1 MFLSK
6 KIIVSGKTLLVL
18 AGILFLFNACN
29 PTRRLKKDEYLLNKV
44 HLRGVESTKIDNE
57 EFEAFYKQ
65 KPNRKFF
72 GVLPFYVGWY
82 NMFNDSIVQ
91 AKKEKRNEEYDI
103 RNAKRIQKV
112 NKQNIER
119 EKTGKKLKVPK
130 LLNKEE
136 PTTRENIRNIGEP
149 PTVFDSTL
157 ANQTASQ
164 LRMFLFSKGF
174 FNNKVDWCVDFNP
187 VKKSGKIKRGKADLT
202 FNVSPGDGYYINR
215 VTYTSEDK
223 KIADVFYSDTIHS
236 LLKRGE
242 RYDAAKL
249 NDERIRI
256 TKFLL
261 NKGYYFFESAFIN
274 YNVDSNYAGNYVSVE
289 LVLRKFA
296 RRYSSDDDSI
306 VFVNHTKFRINEIYV
321 ITEQVFGNIREIAFK
336 DTTVPKNKDIKL
348 LHNNPLKY
356 KATLIADFIKLQ
368 KGAFF
373 IRDTAEATFKS
384 LLGLGVFKGVTVQ
397 FFKSDEFPSRLNC
410 YIVCTPLIK
419 QSITLETELI
429 NTNQN
434 RGIDGSMIYRNKN
447 LLKGGEVIQLKLQ
460 GALTAQS
467 QIGDSKDNPDL
478 LSLSKIQQLFNTFQI
493 GPEFTFSVPRAFF
506 PFSLFPFRNEM
517 LPRTYFKTALNYQ
530 ARSTFVR
537 NILSF
542 EYGLNFRSKNRL
554 FKYEIAPFEIYSV
567 KAKLSEA
574 FKTDLAELHDAFLQN
589 SFVDHITTLSKAGVV
604 YTSQENVLTSKKTV
618 HYVRVLGM
626 SSGNILRAYYNL
638 KGTQKDTAG
647 RYTIFGV
654 PFAHFLKAEL
664 EYRIYIPLGPKR
676 KLIYRMAGG
685 IGKTLQNLS
694 VLPYEQSFFTGG
706 PNTIRAWRARTLGPG
721 GYDPTN
727 SSTRFDK
734 IGDLLLEGNI
744 EYRFPIIKSFYGA
757 VFGDAGNIWRLQ
769 KVEDKPDGEFRVD
782 KFYNQI
788 ALGGG
793 VGIRWDLDFLIL
805 RFDFAVPIKD
815 PKYAEGNRFTY
826 DKKPLRQM
834 VINFGIG
841 YPF

>member
-1 MFLSK
+1 LFLSK
-6 KIIVSGKTLLVL
+6 KIIISWLTFFVL

-29 PTRRLKKDEYLLNKV
+29 TSRRLKKDQYLLEKV
-44 HLRGVESTKIDNE
+44 KLEGYRSTKIPLE

-72 GVLPFYVGWY
+72 GTFPFFVGWY
-82 NMFNDSIVQ
+82 NMFNDSVIQ
-91 AKKEKRNEEYDI
+91 AKKEKRNEEYDV
-103 RNAKRIQKV
+103 RNARRIQKV
-112 NKQNIER
+112 NRQNTER
-119 EKTGKKLKVPK
+119 EKKGKKLKVPK

-136 PTTRENIRNIGEP
+136 PTTRENIRNIGEAP
-149 PTVFDSTL
+149 VVFDSIL
-157 ANQTASQ
+157 ANQTARQ
-164 LRMFLFSKGF
+164 LRMFLFSKGY
-174 FNNKVDWCVDFNP
+174 FNNKVDWCVDWNMHNIFHKP
-187 VKKSGKIKRGKADLT
+187 KKQKADLT
-202 FNVSPGDGYYINR
+202 FNIEPGDAYYINR
-215 VTYTSEDK
+215 LTYTTEDK
-223 KIADVFYSDTIHS
+223 KIADLFFSDTIHS
-236 LLKRGE
+236 LIKRGE

-249 NDERIRI
+249 NDERTRI

-261 NKGYYFFESAFIN
+261 NKGYYFFESAYIN
-274 YNVDSNYAGNYVSVE
+274 FNVDSNYAGNNVSVE

-296 RRYSSDDDSI
+296 KTFSSDDDSI
-306 VFVNHTKFRINEIYV
+306 VFVNHTKFRINQIYV
-321 ITEQVFGNIREIAFK
+321 ITEPALGKVRDIAFK
-336 DTTVPKNKDIKL
+336 DTTVPKNKDVKF
-348 LHNNPLKY
+348 LHNQPLHY
-356 KATLIADFIKLQ
+356 KPELLADFIKLQ
-368 KGAFF
+368 KGELF

-397 FFKSDEFPSRLNC
+397 FFKSDEFPARLDC
-410 YIVCTPLIK
+410 YIICTPLIK

-434 RGIDGSMIYRNKN
+434 RGIDGSLIYRNKN

-467 QIGDSKDNPDL
+467 QIGDSKDNPDI

-506 PFSLFPFRNEM
+506 PFSLFPFRGEM

-542 EYGLNFRSKNRL
+542 EYGINFRSKNRL

-567 KAKLSEA
+567 KAKLSEN
-574 FKTDLAELHDAFLQN
+574 FKNDLSELHDAFLLN

-604 YTSQENVLTSKKTV
+604 YSSKENMLTSTKTV

-638 KGTQKDTAG
+638 KGAPKDTAG
-647 RYTIFGV
+647 RYQIFGV

-676 KLIYRMAGG
+676 KLIYRVAGG

-769 KVEDKPDGEFRVD
+769 KVEDKPNGEFRVD
-782 KFYNQI
+782 NFYNQI